1 MSIPNLPPG
10 FDFTDP
16 DIYKERL
23 PVEELAELRRTA
35 PIWWCEQPIG
45 KGGFNDGGFW
55 VVTKHK
61 DVREVSLRS
70 EVFSSYQNTA
80 LPRYKDDASREQIE
94 VGRMAMLNM
103 DAPHHTRLRK
113 IISRGFTP
121 RAIELLRDEL
131 SARAQKIAEAAAD
144 EGSGDFVEQVS
155 CELPLQA
162 IASLLGVPQEDR
174 TKLFHWSNEMI
185 GEQDPEFSQMNAL
198 GAAIEVVSYAM
209 QLAEHKSSE
218 PGEDIVTTLLSADID
233 GQKLSHDEFGFFVV
247 MLAVAGNETSR
258 NAITHGMIAFTEFPE
273 QWQLFRRERP
283 ATAADEIVRW
293 STPVTAFQRTA
304 LKDTE
309 LAGTSIKEG
318 QRVVMFYRSANF
330 DEDVFK
336 DPFKFDI
343 TRNPNPHL
351 GFGGP
356 GAHYCLGANLAK
368 LTIDLMF
375 GAIADHMPN
384 LKPIGTAERL
394 RSGFFNGI
402 THWQVDYCAT
412 GADRAQR
419 VQALRYPTIIG

>member
-283 ATAADEIVRW
+283 ATAADEIVHFGDSPRC
-293 STPVTAFQRTA
+293 RTMSSP
-304 LKDTE
+304 K
-309 LAGTSIKEG
+309 
-318 QRVVMFYRSANF
+318 
-330 DEDVFK
+330 
-336 DPFKFDI
+336 
-343 TRNPNPHL
+343 
-351 GFGGP
+351 
-356 GAHYCLGANLAK
+356 LGA
-368 LTIDLMF
+368 
-375 GAIADHMPN
+375 AI
-384 LKPIGTAERL
+384 
-394 RSGFFNGI
+394 
-402 THWQVDYCAT
+402 CT
-412 GADRAQR
+412 GASSMTVDCR
-419 VQALRYPTIIG
+419 ISSM